1 MLRMRVAGKAEHF
14 RELAAEQAEDICA
27 FFEPAYEKFIQAMQG

>member
-14 RELAAEQAEDICA
+14 KKLAADQADDICA
-27 FFEPAYEKFIQAMQG
+27 HVADAVAEWKAAAP